1 MAASSTFT
9 YTELGSK
16 YVVDRNCVG
25 SQASVN
31 VTGST
36 GVIYLVEVDNQAN
49 SHTVYL
55 KIRDATTATPITTT
69 ANGAGTPDYS
79 FMVPAF
85 TQTCFTMPSGVAFTT
100 GLSMWCTTSAAVGT
114 TTSPTN
120 PVIVK
125 LITT

>member
-1 MAASSTFT
+1 MAASSTST

-16 YVVDRNCVG
+16 YVVDRNCIG

-36 GVIYLVEVDNQAN
+36 GVIYLVEVDNEAN
-49 SHTVYL
+49 SHAVYL
-55 KIRDATTATPITTT
+55 KIRDATTATSSTST

-79 FMVPAF
+79 FKVPAF

-114 TTSPTN
+114 TASPTN